1 MVQFDSNSN
10 SATTIHHSKP
20 ADTFQLMLSES
31 IHRFFTEYR
40 SGSTDFSHFT
50 SIFSR
55 LLQNLPDP
63 PLEFVWFYS
72 AVTFHSSN
80 KFNSPNPVS
89 SSKDLFQLLAS
100 CSTSCNAGK
109 RISVLAP
116 VIYDLYPLVFDR
128 KELKREVESL
138 LDGIVSYI
146 SICCGMEDDGN
157 DDLSSRFG
165 DLLRVWMVDRV
176 GMEGEKRDD
185 LKVFFPLVSEE
196 SRKVIRGGCKVR
208 YLAGVVMCQAF
219 LLRLCLKF
227 GYGIPK
233 LELENDLHDCAVQ
246 MITGFRSFHFL
257 DIFLRMLL
265 EPVLP
270 VTSPLGHGNEV
281 ILRETLY
288 DAVIKMDHAFLG
300 PEGGILLPGR
310 QVKDLA
316 LTWSFVADNAIRSVR
331 ENGNQTKAISYINAF
346 SESWLLSQLIKW
358 VTSQNGMVDKA
369 TSLNVSTPVALI
381 KWLLIVEDQGVRI
394 FECDISKVN
403 AKAVLCKSRVE
414 YEIPVDKISSKY
426 SAENL
431 ACMVHERKEDKTA
444 DNDLEMIDS
453 IDMVPLSAPCS
464 MKSTAAADGVRK
476 RKEGSNI
483 EEEIPVKFIKYHLC
497 ENLVT
502 DKLFSLAND
511 DGLSCGNDVNSP
523 ILDEYM
529 REMEQ

>member
-10 SATTIHHSKP
+10 STTATHHSKP
-20 ADTFQLMLSES
+20 PDPLQLMLSES

-55 LLQNLPDP
+55 MLQSLPDA

-72 AVTFHSSN
+72 AVTFHSTN
-80 KFNSPNPVS
+80 KFSSPCSVS
-89 SSKDLFQLLAS
+89 SSKDLFQLLVS
-100 CSTSCNAGK
+100 CSTSCNAVK

-116 VIYDLYPLVFDR
+116 VIYELYPLAFGQ
-128 KELKREVESL
+128 KEFKREVESL
-138 LDGIVSYI
+138 LEGIVGYI

-176 GMEGEKRDD
+176 GKEGEKRDD

-196 SRKVIRGGCKVR
+196 TREAISAGCGIR

-227 GYGIPK
+227 GHGLPK
-233 LELENDLHDCAVQ
+233 LELEKDVHDCAVQ
-246 MITGFRSFHFL
+246 MIAGFRKFHFL

-270 VTSPLGHGNEV
+270 VPSLVGHGNEV

-288 DAVIKMDHAFLG
+288 DAAIKMDHTFLS
-300 PEGGILLPGR
+300 PQGGNLLPDK
-310 QVKDLA
+310 QLKDLA
-316 LTWSFVADNAIRSVR
+316 LTWSFVADNAIRSLR

-346 SESWLLSQLIKW
+346 SESWLPAQLIKW
-358 VTSQNGMVDKA
+358 VTSQTGMGDKA
-369 TSLNVSTPVALI
+369 RSLNVSTPVALL
-381 KWLLIVEDQGVRI
+381 KWLLIIEDQGVKI
-394 FECDISKVN
+394 FECDISKVY

-414 YEIPVDKISSKY
+414 YEIPVDKISGKY
-426 SAENL
+426 LGEDL
-431 ACMVHERKEDKTA
+431 ACMVHERKEDKEA
-444 DNDLEMIDS
+444 DSDLEMIDS
-453 IDMVPLSAPCS
+453 MDTVPLPAPCS
-464 MKSTAAADGVRK
+464 MKSTAADGVRK
-476 RKEGSNI
+476 RKEGSTV
-483 EEEIPVKFIKYHLC
+483 EGEIPVKCIKYHLC
-497 ENLVT
+497 ENLRRE
-502 DKLFSLAND
+502 KLLPLAIG
-511 DGLSCGNDVNSP
+511 DGLSCGNSP
-523 ILDEYM
+523 SLDEYM
-529 REMEQ
+529 RDMER